1 MAGRNYL
8 FALLLTLVAAPAFA
22 QTLASM
28 SSSPATA
35 RITSGTQ
42 TFTITCKST
51 AGMTMACPS
60 LTCASRFAAVATVTN
75 SGSSCVATAV
85 ANGTAPLAV
94 YASGS
99 HTGAAAGGS
108 GDDTVGNT
116 MLLTV
121 ASSAPTYAIST
132 TPTHQSYSL
141 PSQPA
146 KGASYTEQLG
156 TAAATVT
163 RVTNSSSDTTG
174 VFSTITEYATF
185 SMRSADGQYLMVEPC
200 ASANAYQSNSGG
212 ACSPQMEIYNAATLN
227 WIVATTNL
235 LSWNGS
241 APEPRWNSASLSGVG
256 SGVHAFTYRKNT
268 QLREYNVDT
277 QADVLIFDFC
287 TFITNAYIA
296 GWGDSNT
303 CAVNPTAGYTVL
315 MNEYG
320 SWSDSGQYIALIVKW
335 SANNDEPMVLVYDR
349 VGNAVYSSLDIHA
362 CIAATICPKGIL
374 ISPSGGYVV
383 VNYFFSSVPTSCTP
397 ASTQGGQIAYTK
409 NFTTACI
416 QVGSDPEHI
425 NFGYDNQGN
434 EVAWAFSQ
442 QQYLN
447 FIVLSTGKTYEL
459 YDWSTIQY
467 PGVLFP
473 QRGPNG
479 WGFLQTYTL
488 CTSSYNCTL
497 IASGS
502 ATTWASE
509 STMGSGRIA
518 AVEMDET
525 KCKWFFNSYHDEYNS
540 SGAGTGGTACGTLPR
555 VWQIAST
562 NNDYL
567 APPISPFTNQPWS
580 SSTSYLVDDVVTSGG
595 TGYLAL
601 VANTNVT
608 PSGNPSTWQAISTDT
623 SGSGY
628 FMQINF
634 QYDPTST
641 YLGWFGSNWLNGNS
655 NPAEVYQLA
664 LPVNWTS
671 DLGGGGNGPLGNV
684 PGRQP
689 RL

>member
-1 MAGRNYL
+1 MSIEALAISNSRPDRDPRVRADFGLHVGVSRQRAHRLRYANIHDHVQEYRGDDYGVPFADLREPICGRGDGHQQRVFL
-8 FALLLTLVAAPAFA
+8 CGHGGGK
-22 QTLASM
+22 
-28 SSSPATA
+28 
-35 RITSGTQ
+35 RD
-42 TFTITCKST
+42 C
-51 AGMTMACPS
+51 
-60 LTCASRFAAVATVTN
+60 
-75 SGSSCVATAV
+75 
-85 ANGTAPLAV
+85 
-94 YASGS
+94 
-99 HTGAAAGGS
+99 AAGGVRIRLSYRS
-108 GDDTVGNT
+108 GSGRQWGRYGWQYDAAHRSQLGANLCNQYHADSPIVFLAKPASQGSVLHGAVRDRRRYSHASHQQLIGHDWSVLDDT
-116 MLLTV
+116 
-121 ASSAPTYAIST
+121 
-132 TPTHQSYSL
+132 Q
-141 PSQPA
+141 
-146 KGASYTEQLG
+146 
-156 TAAATVT
+156 
-163 RVTNSSSDTTG
+163 
-174 VFSTITEYATF
+174 YATF

-212 ACSPQMEIYNAATLN
+212 ACSPEMEIYNAATLN
-227 WIVATTNL
+227 WIVTTSNL

-241 APEPRWNSASLSGVG
+241 APEPRWNSSSLSVG

-303 CAVNPTAGYTVL
+303 CAVNPTVGYTVL

-488 CTSSYNCTL
+488 CASSYNCTL

-655 NPAEVYQLA
+655 NPAEVYQSA